1 MPSSARKLSDLSDE
15 HISSLFVEMCF
26 LVKKPSHN
34 VLGSPIGEDHLVG
47 SLQDLYGGDGRSWY
61 KAVKTELNGAPAVV
75 EAVVVETE
83 KTYGPRDAYV
93 GLNHSP
99 TYADPLAESFL
110 HHDPAGPG
118 GGGIG
123 GFLRAARATGEWR
136 AASTVAAV
144 HITAAAPTTTDRGKT
159 RLAVDESGF
168 VDDVAKALWSVS
180 KDLYKEAKRRDKDAA
195 AAERDAKRRAQQD
208 ASPKRINKVDACYRV
223 MEEAYAFS
231 TGDESLPTTARDL
244 YYAVRNRI
252 ERFGYDG
259 DELAYSYFSQTV
271 LPRYQREVNLLPLVE
286 YEPRGIL
293 YEPHDG
299 KEVRLGT
306 RSVAEYNFPEYVYD
320 KILYS
325 EKNGRVGILQAADI
339 DARHDMALIGGQG
352 YASEAIRTL
361 FKSAEKGEYQL
372 FVLHDADP
380 HGYGIARTL
389 REETERM
396 PGYSVNV
403 IDIGLMLEDA
413 LALGKRPETFTRK
426 SKMDGA
432 VEAELTEVEREHFV
446 GEERK
451 DSEGKPYWIAK
462 RVELNDLSSPQLV
475 EYVER
480 KLKAHDVRGK
490 VIPPDE
496 ALAERREAMYRK
508 KVGSWVDDLIAEMLA
523 TDDLK
528 DRMVEEFEERFK
540 LRGAKAWIKGPQ
552 GFKGDDTISWRD
564 AMKSTLQAAY
574 ATKHKD
580 ALQEAVREYIRET
593 VADREEAVDE

>member
-1 MPSSARKLSDLSDE
+1 M
-15 HISSLFVEMCF
+15 
-26 LVKKPSHN
+26 
-34 VLGSPIGEDHLVG
+34 
-47 SLQDLYGGDGRSWY
+47 
-61 KAVKTELNGAPAVV
+61 
-75 EAVVVETE
+75 
-83 KTYGPRDAYV
+83 
-93 GLNHSP
+93 
-99 TYADPLAESFL
+99 
-110 HHDPAGPG
+110 
-118 GGGIG
+118 
-123 GFLRAARATGEWR
+123 
-136 AASTVAAV
+136 
-144 HITAAAPTTTDRGKT
+144 
-159 RLAVDESGF
+159 
-168 VDDVAKALWSVS
+168 VS
-180 KDLYKEAKRRDKDAA
+180 KDLSKEAKKRDKDAA
-195 AAERDAKRRAQQD
+195 AAERDAERRARQD
-208 ASPKRINKVDACYRV
+208 ASPKRINKADACYED

-231 TGDESLPTTARDL
+231 TGNESLPTTARDL

-271 LPRYQREVNLLPLVE
+271 LPKYQREENLLPLVE

-293 YEPHDG
+293 YEPHEG

-306 RSVAEYNFPEYVYD
+306 RSVAEYNFPD
-320 KILYS
+320 FLFNKILYS

-389 REETERM
+389 SEETERM

-403 IDIGLMLEDA
+403 IDIGLKLEDA
-413 LALGKRPETFTRK
+413 LAMDKHPETFTRK
-426 SKMDGA
+426 NQMDSA
-432 VEAELTEVEREHFV
+432 VEAELTDVEREHFV

-451 DSEGKPYWIAK
+451 DEKGKPYWIAK

-480 KLKAHDVRGK
+480 KLKSHDVRGK

-540 LRGAKAWIKGPQ
+540 LRGAKAWIKGPR

-564 AMKSTLQAAY
+564 AVKSTLQAAY
-574 ATKHKD
+574 TAKHKD
-580 ALQEAVREYIRET
+580 ALQEAVREHIRET